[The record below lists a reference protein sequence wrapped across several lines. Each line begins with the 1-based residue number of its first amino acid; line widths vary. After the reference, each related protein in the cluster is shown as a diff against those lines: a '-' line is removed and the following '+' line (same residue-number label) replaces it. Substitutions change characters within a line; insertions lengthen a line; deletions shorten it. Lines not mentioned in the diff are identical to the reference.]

1 MTFLKQIIETEKE
14 SKIMIEIASKRQKD
28 EIDRIKQLIEKETND
43 TKQSVKIKIEEI
55 EEERKKSVNQ
65 LKEDNLIKK
74 ESIKKNIEDS
84 YQIKTSDIINKLF
97 KEIVGI

>member
-74 ESIKKNIEDS
+74 ESVKKNIEDS

>member
-74 ESIKKNIEDS
+74 ESVKKSIEDS

>member
-43 TKQSVKIKIEEI
+43 TKQSVK
-55 EEERKKSVNQ
+55 N
-65 LKEDNLIKK
+65 
-74 ESIKKNIEDS
+74 
-84 YQIKTSDIINKLF
+84 
-97 KEIVGI
+97 